1 MTSSAVDLARE
12 RAVSAKLARFLAHL
26 RQQRGFSLAAVAKRA
41 SIPVKRLCAAQL
53 GKISLRSMELRRFAS
68 ALGVPEVIL
77 LAELALLKR
86 IRPRGS
92 AARDGDGKV
101 FREQS

>member
-1 MTSSAVDLARE
+1 MTSSPVNIARE

-26 RQQRGFSLAAVAKRA
+26 RQQRGFALAAVAERA
-41 SIPVKRLCAAQL
+41 SIPVERLCAAEL
-53 GKISLRSMELRRFAS
+53 GKITLRSMELRRFAS
-68 ALGVPEVIL
+68 ALGVPEIIL

-92 AARDGDGKV
+92 GAGWWGEV
-101 FREQS
+101 FHEQT